1 MLKWELWV
9 ALYLVFGVATYV
21 WGKSIIQKTLQSYSV
36 ETQILVSL
44 YVILIW
50 PIIWLTDLA
59 GYIRYRYRWV
69 KWKLATRKEA
79 K

>member
-1 MLKWELWV
+1 MLKWELWF
-9 ALYLVFGVATYV
+9 ALYLVCGVATYV
-21 WGKSIIQKTLQSYSV
+21 WGRVIIKKTLQSYSI
-36 ETQILVSL
+36 ETQILVSF

-50 PIIWLTDLA
+50 PIILLTDLA

-69 KWKLATRKEA
+69 RWKLFSRKEA